1 MMQRKIKLRILQFSL
16 LFIGIIIA
24 LFTYIDSDQSSR
36 GNKILLETKKERTVE
51 DLKNSSSDNINI
63 FYNIEYSGLDLSG
76 NRYILNSKEAR
87 TSASNTELINMK
99 GVKTVF
105 YFKDGTILNVTSKFG
120 IYNNKTLDMIFEEN
134 IIADYG
140 DSNLTAEN
148 AEYSNSKGLLTITN
162 KVKINDNRGNLV
174 ADKLLFDLKN
184 QTLNIASL
192 SKSKINAKIKLNEK
206 RF

>member
-162 KVKINDNRGNLV
+162 KVKINDNRGNLI

>member
-36 GNKILLETKKERTVE
+36 GNKILLETKKERTAE

-162 KVKINDNRGNLV
+162 KVKINDNRGNLI

>member
-1 MMQRKIKLRILQFSL
+1 MMQRKIKLRIIQFSL

-24 LFTYIDSDQSSR
+24 FFTYKNSDQSSR
-36 GNKILLETKKERTVE
+36 ENTALLKIKKESSAVNLNE
-51 DLKNSSSDNINI
+51 NSTDDINI
-63 FYNIEYSGLDLSG
+63 FYNIEYSGLDISG
-76 NRYILNSKEAR
+76 NRYILKSREAR
-87 TSASNTELINMK
+87 TNTSNAEAINME
-99 GVKTVF
+99 GVRAFF

-120 IYNNKTLDMIFEEN
+120 VYNNKTLDMIFEEN
-134 IIADYG
+134 IKATYG

-192 SKSKINAKIKLNEK
+192 SKDKINAKIKLNEK

>member
-24 LFTYIDSDQSSR
+24 LFNYIDSDQSSR

-99 GVKTVF
+99 GVKIVF

-162 KVKINDNRGNLV
+162 KVKINDNRGNLI

>member
-192 SKSKINAKIKLNEK
+192 SKDKINATIKLNEK

>member
-1 MMQRKIKLRILQFSL
+1 MIDKAKEESAKIEKKTNKLTQSSIKKSFAAGLSLSEEDALRAQIFGCWSVPLGLPFDDDLLVRIKLQ
-16 LFIGIIIA
+16 
-24 LFTYIDSDQSSR
+24 
-36 GNKILLETKKERTVE
+36 
-51 DLKNSSSDNINI
+51 
-63 FYNIEYSGLDLSG
+63 
-76 NRYILNSKEAR
+76 LN
-87 TSASNTELINMK
+87 
-99 GVKTVF
+99 
-105 YFKDGTILNVTSKFG
+105 KDGTILNVTSKFG

-162 KVKINDNRGNLV
+162 KVKINDNRGNLI

>member
-162 KVKINDNRGNLV
+162 KVKINDNRGNLI

-192 SKSKINAKIKLNEK
+192 SKDKINATIKLNEK

>member
-1 MMQRKIKLRILQFSL
+1 MQRKIKLRIVQFSL

-24 LFTYIDSDQSSR
+24 FLTYMDSDRSSR
-36 GNKILLETKKERTVE
+36 GNKILLQTKKESSTVN
-51 DLKNSSSDNINI
+51 LGGNSTNDINI

-76 NRYILNSKEAR
+76 NRYILKSKEAR
-87 TSASNTELINMK
+87 TNISNTEIINME
-99 GVKTVF
+99 GVRAFF

-120 IYNNKTLDMIFEEN
+120 TYNNKTLDMIFKEN
-134 IIADYG
+134 IKGKYG

-148 AEYSNSKGLLTITN
+148 AEYSNSKGLLTITDN
-162 KVKINDNRGNLV
+162 VKINDNRGNLV

-192 SKSKINAKIKLNEK
+192 NKDKINAKIRLNEK

>member
-1 MMQRKIKLRILQFSL
+1 
-16 LFIGIIIA
+16 
-24 LFTYIDSDQSSR
+24 
-36 GNKILLETKKERTVE
+36 
-51 DLKNSSSDNINI
+51 
-63 FYNIEYSGLDLSG
+63 
-76 NRYILNSKEAR
+76 
-87 TSASNTELINMK
+87 
-99 GVKTVF
+99 
-105 YFKDGTILNVTSKFG
+105 
-120 IYNNKTLDMIFEEN
+120 MIFEEN

-162 KVKINDNRGNLV
+162 KVKINDNRGNLI

>member
-1 MMQRKIKLRILQFSL
+1 MIFWSIDFIRKSEKTSYWVRFLIVTSPKKTGPNTSANSL
-16 LFIGIIIA
+16 TFWKPIYLA
-24 LFTYIDSDQSSR
+24 SQ
-36 GNKILLETKKERTVE
+36 
-51 DLKNSSSDNINI
+51 
-63 FYNIEYSGLDLSG
+63 
-76 NRYILNSKEAR
+76 NSKE
-87 TSASNTELINMK
+87 SASDKEKSKKAEFAK
-99 GVKTVF
+99 GKSEIIYMNGVDAVF

-120 IYNNKTLDMIFEEN
+120 TYNNKTLDMIFEEN
-134 IIADYG
+134 IIANYG
-140 DSNLTAEN
+140 DSSLTAKN

>member
-1 MMQRKIKLRILQFSL
+1 MQRKIKLRIVQFSL
-16 LFIGIIIA
+16 LFIGINIA
-24 LFTYIDSDQSSR
+24 FLTYMDSDRSSR
-36 GNKILLETKKERTVE
+36 GNKIFLQTKKESSTVN
-51 DLKNSSSDNINI
+51 LGGNSTNDINI

-76 NRYILNSKEAR
+76 NRYILKSNEDR
-87 TSASNTELINMK
+87 TNISNTEIINME
-99 GVKTVF
+99 GVRAFF

-120 IYNNKTLDMIFEEN
+120 TYNNKTLDMIFKEN
-134 IIADYG
+134 IKGKYG

-148 AEYSNSKGLLTITN
+148 AEYSNSKGLLTITDN
-162 KVKINDNRGNLV
+162 VKINDNRGNLV

-192 SKSKINAKIKLNEK
+192 NKDKINAKIRLNEK

>member
-1 MMQRKIKLRILQFSL
+1 MQRKIKLRILQFSL

-162 KVKINDNRGNLV
+162 KVKINDNRGNLI

>member
-24 LFTYIDSDQSSR
+24 LFTYIDNDQSSR
-36 GNKILLETKKERTVE
+36 ENKILLETKKERTAE
-51 DLKNSSSDNINI
+51 DQKNSSSDNINI
-63 FYNIEYSGLDLSG
+63 FYNIKYSGLDLSG

-87 TSASNTELINMK
+87 TSASNPELINMK

-134 IIADYG
+134 IIANYG
-140 DSNLTAEN
+140 DSSLTAKN

>member
-1 MMQRKIKLRILQFSL
+1 MQRKIKLRILQFSL

-162 KVKINDNRGNLV
+162 KVKINDNRGNLI
-174 ADKLLFDLKN
+174 ADKLLFD
-184 QTLNIASL
+184 
-192 SKSKINAKIKLNEK
+192 
-206 RF
+206 